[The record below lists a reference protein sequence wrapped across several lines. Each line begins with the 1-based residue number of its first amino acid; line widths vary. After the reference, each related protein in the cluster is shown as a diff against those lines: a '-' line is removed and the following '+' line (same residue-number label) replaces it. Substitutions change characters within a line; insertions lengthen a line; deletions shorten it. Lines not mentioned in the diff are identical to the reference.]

1 MPNDRHDE
9 IWVGTLL
16 QGEARW
22 VVARTTDLVEEA
34 RKRHQTS
41 PVATAALGRL
51 MTGALLLASS
61 LKGEEE
67 LTIRLL
73 GDGPLGGVVAVGN
86 AQGEVRGYVHEPFV
100 ELPLNEKGKLDVAQ
114 AVGQGEFA
122 VSKSLKNGENYTSM
136 VPLVSGEIAEDL
148 VHYLLTSEQ
157 ILSAA
162 LLGVLVERDFQVA
175 GAAGLLIQLL
185 PGASEACI
193 EKIEE
198 QLKGLTQGI
207 SKIAVESSS
216 MEEIVQT
223 LLGGLSYQVLEKR
236 PAGFHCTCS
245 KERIEATLI
254 SLGQE
259 GFEEILEDQQAEL
272 ICHFCNEHYHFDE
285 KELIELYEQA
295 KK

>member
-1 MPNDRHDE
+1 MPKDMHDE

-51 MTGALLLASS
+51 MTGALLLARS

-67 LTIRLL
+67 ITIRLL
-73 GDGPLGGVVAVGN
+73 GDGPLGGALAIGN
-86 AQGEVRGYVHEPFV
+86 AQGEVRGYVHEPLV
-100 ELPLNEKGKLDVAQ
+100 DLPLNEKGKLDVAR

-122 VSKSLKNGENYTSM
+122 VSKSLENGENYTSM
-136 VPLVSGEIAEDL
+136 IPLVSGEIAEDL
-148 VHYLLTSEQ
+148 VHYLLKSEQ
-157 ILSAA
+157 IPSAA

-185 PGASEACI
+185 PGAGDESI

-198 QLKGLTQGI
+198 QIKGLTQGI
-207 SKIAVESSS
+207 SKIAAESDS
-216 MEEIVQT
+216 MEEIVHR
-223 LLGGLSYQVLEKR
+223 LLDGLSYQVLEKR
-236 PAGFHCTCS
+236 SSEFKCSCS
-245 KERIEATLI
+245 KERVGATLI
-254 SLGQE
+254 SLGRE
-259 GFEEILEDQQAEL
+259 GFKEILEDKHAEL
-272 ICHFCNEHYHFDE
+272 ICHFCNEHYQFE
-285 KELIELYEQA
+285 ENELIALYEQA
-295 KK
+295 K